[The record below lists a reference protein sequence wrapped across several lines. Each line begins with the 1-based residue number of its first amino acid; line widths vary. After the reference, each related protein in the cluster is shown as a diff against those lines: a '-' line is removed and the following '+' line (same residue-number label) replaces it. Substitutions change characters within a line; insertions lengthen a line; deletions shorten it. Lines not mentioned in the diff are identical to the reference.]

1 MILRKLR
8 QVARDATLRRWLVA
22 RALGRTAPPMPFTPH
37 RPPYVAVLPGA
48 DVSVPP
54 VGRELSVPPPA
65 KPLALS
71 LPGARIEIDPDD
83 PGAVFA
89 RAFADTESLLALHRF
104 AWLPL
109 ARPDPDISWVAALWR
124 EWRKRF
130 DAPDESWAWH
140 PYTAAER
147 AVNLLA
153 FARRHGWLA
162 PAGDMRAILARHAP
176 AIAARLEYFG
186 ESNTGNHLANNG
198 RGLLILGLELGLR
211 DYADLGARILIE
223 EAKRIFLPSGIL
235 REGSS
240 HYHLLLARNYADA
253 WLAARRHG
261 HAGALRLEAVL
272 RRALAS
278 VPHLRLPGGMP
289 PIGDISPDCPPEHL
303 AAFLPGG
310 KAEQGWGAGLDDGER
325 AAFLALRDSVAPCP
339 AEALAA
345 DGWLKAAFGPWTGLW
360 FLAPGGF
367 APMPGHGHQDAG
379 GFELHWR
386 DVPLFVDL
394 GRGSYGEDGEAALY
408 RSALAH
414 NGITLDDAD
423 PYPPNKPY
431 YDSTF
436 RRDEG
441 GGPTTLARE
450 ANGVTASFRGFARLG
465 AIAVRRNWRFAEST
479 LALDDKIDGD
489 GRRRIARRL
498 HTPWPVEIAG
508 AAARVR
514 TSAGVARVSADGV
527 APVLNPVT
535 RWTAYGTGVPAT
547 AIVFETRASLP
558 WRGTLAVTMET
569 A

>member
-8 QVARDATLRRWLVA
+8 QVARDPTLRRWLLA
-22 RALGRTAPPMPFTPH
+22 RTLGRTAPPAPFTPH
-37 RPPYVAVLPGA
+37 RPPYVAALPEA

-54 VGRELSVPPPA
+54 AGRELSVPPPA
-65 KPLALS
+65 TPLTLS
-71 LPGARIEIDPDD
+71 LPGARIEIGPDD
-83 PGAVFA
+83 PGATFA
-89 RAFADTESLLALHRF
+89 CAFADTESLLALHRF

-109 ARPDPDISWVAALWR
+109 AGPGADPSWAAALWR
-124 EWRKRF
+124 GWRRHF
-130 DAPDESWAWH
+130 GAPDDSWAWH

-153 FARRHGWLA
+153 FARRHGWFA
-162 PAGDMRAILARHAP
+162 PTGDTRATLARHAP

-186 ESNTGNHLANNG
+186 EANTGNHLANNG
-198 RGLLILGLELGLR
+198 RGLLALGLEFGLG
-211 DYADLGARILIE
+211 DYADLGARILVE

-261 HAGALRLEAVL
+261 HVVASQLETVL
-272 RRALAS
+272 RRALAA

-289 PIGDISPDCPPEHL
+289 LIGDISPDCPPGYL
-303 AAFLPGG
+303 AAFLPSGD
-310 KAEQGWGAGLDDGER
+310 AEQGWGAWLDDGER
-325 AAFLALRDSVAPCP
+325 AAFLALRNSVAPCP

-345 DGWLKAAFGPWTGLW
+345 DGWLKVEFGPWTGLW

-367 APMPGHGHQDAG
+367 PPMPGHGHQDAG

-408 RSALAH
+408 RSAMIH
-414 NGITLDDAD
+414 NGVTLDDAD
-423 PYPPNKPY
+423 PHPPNKPY
-431 YDSTF
+431 YDSAF
-436 RRDEG
+436 RQRHG
-441 GGPTTLARE
+441 GGETTLARE
-450 ANGVTASFRGFARLG
+450 AGGVIASFGGFARLG
-465 AIAVRRNWRFAEST
+465 ATAVRRTWRFTGET
-479 LALDDKIDGD
+479 LTLEDRIDGD

-498 HTPWPVEIAG
+498 HTPWPVELAG

-514 TSAGVARVSADGV
+514 TPAGAARVSADGLV
-527 APVLNPVT
+527 PVLKPVT

-547 AIVFETRASLP
+547 AVVFETRASLP
-558 WRGTLAVTMET
+558 WRGALTVTMENV
-569 A
+569 